1 RGSRLD
7 PAPPSHHRG
16 ARGRSCWR
24 SELVLGREADLA
36 TLNRPGKEHI
46 AEASRRTE
54 LACIAFREADLV
66 GQVRPLH
73 AELPVLP
80 EAREDAGAEHVIA
93 AERLPAHNIL
103 VALAGVLVSH
113 PSRHVSPGER
123 LDIARC
129 DPDLELRLALQRRTV
144 GRGAGDE
151 VAQDVVVL

>member
-1 RGSRLD
+1 GLWDPAGRTQLPDSLSMARDAVDTATPRRMPADKGSRLD
-7 PAPPSHHRG
+7 PASPSHHRG

-80 EAREDAGAEHVIA
+80 EVRDDAGAEHVIA
-93 AERLPAHNIL
+93 AERLPAHNVL
-103 VALAGVLVSH
+103 VALAGVLV
-113 PSRHVSPGER
+113 
-123 LDIARC
+123 
-129 DPDLELRLALQRRTV
+129 
-144 GRGAGDE
+144 
-151 VAQDVVVL
+151 